1 MRNLEGQRI
10 VITGATGFIGRN
22 VAEQLL
28 AQGARVF
35 ALVRPES
42 RQRRSLPVHEH
53 LTWIEATM
61 EEAESCAPLIGH
73 ADGFLHFAWGRC
85 V

>member
-1 MRNLEGQRI
+1 MDDRSTEGESMRNLEGQRI

-53 LTWIEATM
+53 LTWIEKA
-61 EEAESCAPLIGH
+61 AL
-73 ADGFLHFAWGRC
+73 L
-85 V
+85 

>member
-35 ALVRPES
+35 ALVRCLLYTS
-42 RQRRSLPVHEH
+42 D
-53 LTWIEATM
+53 A
-61 EEAESCAPLIGH
+61 
-73 ADGFLHFAWGRC
+73 ADE
-85 V
+85 